1 MAQGWFPSYFQ
12 FGILPSYNNEIADT
26 EQVIIVNEHSPWSCG
41 HHCHTHV
48 YIRIYTHAIILYMW
62 WYNIIEL
69 YSVVEERV
77 CIQLY
82 VCMYTTQYNVSKMT
96 MYTLHPVWAN
106 TYITSVTKH
115 IQSTC
120 TILFCLHLLWLV
132 LFYFSYALSCAVDSA
147 TYVESC

>member
-41 HHCHTHV
+41 HHYHAHIHTYLYVCH
-48 YIRIYTHAIILYMW
+48 MW

-77 CIQLY
+77 YIY
-82 VCMYTTQYNVSKMT
+82 VCMYTRQYNVSKMA

-106 TYITSVTKH
+106 TFITSVTKH

-120 TILFCLHLLWLV
+120 TILFCLHLLSLV

-147 TYVESC
+147 TYVESG